1 MDDVVPAMRPLK
13 RGRITE
19 AFIGAQNAAHRQFVE
34 RRSPLTGDLVR
45 WRKLPRMNSTH
56 IDLFNL
62 AEQRLAWADQRQAVL
77 AQNVANA
84 NTPGYKPRDLRPF
97 AEMLGGTNAVEPVRT
112 QPNHL
117 AGSADG
123 GAPGEVV
130 DRAHTLSPDGNG
142 VTLDEQLLKVADT
155 ATTHQLVTTIYK
167 TYLGMFGTALGRGAT
182 G

>member
-1 MDDVVPAMRPLK
+1 MRLT
-13 RGRITE
+13 GRF
-19 AFIGAQNAAHRQFVE
+19 AE
-34 RRSPLTGDLVR
+34 RRSTLTGDLAT
-45 WRKLPRMNSTH
+45 WRKLLRMGTTH

-62 AEQRLAWADQRQAVL
+62 AEQRLAWADRRQAVL

-84 NTPGYKPRDLRPF
+84 NTPGYKPHDLRAF
-97 AEMLGGTNAVEPVRT
+97 ADMLGGTNAVEPVRT

-117 AGSADG
+117 SGTAGG
-123 GAPGEVV
+123 GAPGEIV
-130 DRAHTLSPDGNG
+130 DRAHTQSPDSNG